1 MPIRSIE
8 EHLRGDIVRRPT
20 YRLLPLAG
28 VLNESRKPK
37 VANLDVHICIQEEVT
52 KFQIPGDDLVGVH
65 VVACADELDHEKASF
80 GLGKSAT
87 AAQHVHERSRGA
99 EFKRH
104 VDIVIVFEALLEVD
118 DVGVL
123 ERAMDFN
130 FCVKLGAKGY

>member
-37 VANLDVHICIQEEVT
+37 VANLDVHIRIQEEVA
-52 KFQIPGDDLVGVH
+52 KFQIPVDDLVGVH

-80 GLGKSAT
+80 GFGKSAT

-123 ERAMDFN
+123 ERAMDFD

>member
-8 EHLRGDIVRRPT
+8 EHLRGNIVRRPT

-37 VANLDVHICIQEEVT
+37 VANLDVHIRVQEEVT
-52 KFQIPGDDLVGVH
+52 KFQIPMDDLVSVH

-80 GLGKSAT
+80 GFGESAT

-99 EFKRH
+99 ELKRH

-123 ERAMDFN
+123 ERAMDLN
-130 FCVKLGAKGY
+130 FCVKLGTKGY